1 MTLTVEDVKNVRFRI
16 AKRVGEGYQAT
27 EVDDFVDKVD
37 ATFTSMVEENERL
50 KAQLDSLDRDNRDGG
65 QVLVGTGETVRTD
78 AVATEVQPAEVHPD
92 EELVRENE
100 RLRTELEGARAAEAG
115 SEAEAELE
123 RLRRENTELISQLEA
138 NRAEL
143 EQARAATGLTVIEGN
158 ESGAGRIEKIVVTTA
173 AQASPA
179 VTRLVQLATE
189 QAESVV
195 GEANA
200 EAARTMEQAERDAHE
215 LTVDAQT
222 RAERVQSEARVNAD
236 QVTSEARALAERLQN
251 EAQARSDALGT
262 EVAERRRALFTELE
276 GERDQL
282 VGRVGELRS
291 FENSYRSNLVQ
302 HLRAQLQVV
311 ESSDLEPTPA
321 PELAAGAPQ
330 QATPQQ
336 AGQQGGTPRLD
347 ALLSEEN

>member
-78 AVATEVQPAEVHPD
+78 AVATEVHPD

-158 ESGAGRIEKIVVTTA
+158 ESGAGRIEKVVVTTA

-200 EAARTMEQAERDAHE
+200 EAARTREQAERDAHE